1 MLLLWPCPVHHPKDL
16 RMGRRYQAK
25 VTSFWKFV
33 MVFPVSRSHPILQ
46 RDKTT
51 GRPRV
56 FLRQEEKSREKAE
69 LGRWKF

>member
-1 MLLLWPCPVHHPKDL
+1 
-16 RMGRRYQAK
+16 MGRRYQAK